1 MPTGYTADIVE
12 GKVKTFKDFAK
23 RCIRAFGAT
32 IHMRDEPLSK
42 KYEPRKADQYYIDRV
57 EECEEELIK
66 LKNAGDQFFI
76 DKIRSGLNSDYA
88 YYSNRIKEIQEVR
101 ARLDSILEEA
111 EKWVPPTEDHVE
123 AKKFMINQL
132 EETIRYDGDADYYV
146 DELEKIKTKLESPID
161 VLKIRYEMIADA
173 EEELERARERLKEE
187 TDRCEDSNKWAE
199 QFLKS
204 IE

>member
-32 IHMRDEPLSK
+32 IHMRDEPISK
-42 KYEPRKADQYYIDRV
+42 KWEPRKTDQYYIDRV
-57 EECEEELIK
+57 EEREEELRK
-66 LKNAGDQFFI
+66 LKNADDQFFI
-76 DKIRSGLNSDYA
+76 DKIRSELHSEYA

-101 ARLDSILEEA
+101 ARLDSILEDA
-111 EKWVPPTEDHVE
+111 EKWIPPTEDHIE

-173 EEELERARERLKEE
+173 EEELGRARERLKEE